1 MTEKDTTIL
10 KQYTNPLSRSIQEQY
25 AISPDHY
32 RGDIKLGLR
41 NNDGTGVLV
50 GVSKVGS
57 VQGYLMQDGQR
68 VPAPGKLYYRGI
80 ELTDIVEAHRRAGTF
95 GFEEVAYLLLMWQVR
110 MIAQV
115 QDVQRVFDYIF
126 HRILKSSEFAGCYQ
140 FDGLFLRRRNYGQN
154 EV

>member
-1 MTEKDTTIL
+1 M
-10 KQYTNPLSRSIQEQY
+10 
-25 AISPDHY
+25 
-32 RGDIKLGLR
+32 
-41 NNDGTGVLV
+41 
-50 GVSKVGS
+50 
-57 VQGYLMQDGQR
+57 
-68 VPAPGKLYYRGI
+68 
-80 ELTDIVEAHRRAGTF
+80 
-95 GFEEVAYLLLMWQVR
+95 MWQVR

>member
-57 VQGYLMQDGQR
+57 V
-68 VPAPGKLYYRGI
+68 
-80 ELTDIVEAHRRAGTF
+80 
-95 GFEEVAYLLLMWQVR
+95 
-110 MIAQV
+110 
-115 QDVQRVFDYIF
+115 
-126 HRILKSSEFAGCYQ
+126 
-140 FDGLFLRRRNYGQN
+140 
-154 EV
+154 

>member
-57 VQGYLMQDGQR
+57 VQGYLR
-68 VPAPGKLYYRGI
+68 
-80 ELTDIVEAHRRAGTF
+80 
-95 GFEEVAYLLLMWQVR
+95 
-110 MIAQV
+110 
-115 QDVQRVFDYIF
+115 QDVQRVPPPASCTTAA
-126 HRILKSSEFAGCYQ
+126 SSSPTSWRPTARPAPSAS
-140 FDGLFLRRRNYGQN
+140 RR
-154 EV
+154 

>member
-68 VPAPGKLYYRGI
+68 VPAPASCTTAASSSPTSWRP
-80 ELTDIVEAHRRAGTF
+80 TARPAPSASRR
-95 GFEEVAYLLLMWQVR
+95 
-110 MIAQV
+110 
-115 QDVQRVFDYIF
+115 
-126 HRILKSSEFAGCYQ
+126 
-140 FDGLFLRRRNYGQN
+140 
-154 EV
+154 

>member
-68 VPAPGKLYYRGI
+68 VPACTTAASSLPTSWRP
-80 ELTDIVEAHRRAGTF
+80 TARPAPSASRR
-95 GFEEVAYLLLMWQVR
+95 
-110 MIAQV
+110 
-115 QDVQRVFDYIF
+115 
-126 HRILKSSEFAGCYQ
+126 
-140 FDGLFLRRRNYGQN
+140 
-154 EV
+154 